1 VDYAINIVHGMLL
14 LKPFYEG
21 IRYTLLDDIKETEA
35 DITFAGHYHS
45 GFGVRKINSKYFINP
60 GSIVRISSSLTELER
75 KPEVVYLEFN
85 ENGIHIEEIEL
96 KTARPGDEVL
106 DREKLEA
113 AKDRNLKLHQ
123 FYQELRHR
131 EGTKNRYSQIVEE
144 IASSDELSREV
155 KEEALRRIGIA
166 RENLAKGQD
175 EE

>member
-1 VDYAINIVHGMLL
+1 
-14 LKPFYEG
+14 
-21 IRYTLLDDIKETEA
+21 
-35 DITFAGHYHS
+35 
-45 GFGVRKINSKYFINP
+45 
-60 GSIVRISSSLTELER
+60 
-75 KPEVVYLEFN
+75 
-85 ENGIHIEEIEL
+85 
-96 KTARPGDEVL
+96 VL

-113 AKDRNLKLHQ
+113 AKDRNLSCTS
-123 FYQELRHR
+123 FTRELRHR

>member
-1 VDYAINIVHGMLL
+1 
-14 LKPFYEG
+14 
-21 IRYTLLDDIKETEA
+21 
-35 DITFAGHYHS
+35 
-45 GFGVRKINSKYFINP
+45 
-60 GSIVRISSSLTELER
+60 
-75 KPEVVYLEFN
+75 
-85 ENGIHIEEIEL
+85 
-96 KTARPGDEVL
+96 VL

-123 FYQELRHR
+123 FYQGMRHR
-131 EGTKNRYSQIVEE
+131 EGTKNRYFSIVEE